1 MKNLK
6 FIFPLLIALLASGCN
21 TQPQYTPADLAM
33 MQPCTQMGY
42 PAAQCFAAFQHAG
55 RPNGNQ
61 WIDNVA
67 AFAIGAA
74 ANHWWNR
81 SSQPTYSY
89 NDRYWDSH
97 PRSNNT
103 TIINN
108 YGSSTP
114 IDKGIANVQAPV
126 VEQKNVKPIIQG
138 QQVQPL
144 FQPSKIV
151 ANQTA
156 PKQSAPPVQQ
166 FKPIA
171 VQPPKAAVISKPAFK
186 PIQVTRPS
194 SSSKKR

>member
-6 FIFPLLIALLASGCN
+6 FIFPLLIAILALGCN

-55 RPNGNQ
+55 RPNDNQ

-67 AFAIGAA
+67 AFAIGAT

-81 SSQPTYSY
+81 SNQSYSY

-97 PRSNNT
+97 PRVNNT

-108 YGSSTP
+108 YGSSKP
-114 IDKGIANVQAPV
+114 VDKGIANIQAPV
-126 VEQKNVKPIIQG
+126 VEQKNVKPVIPG

-151 ANQTA
+151 VNQTA
-156 PKQSAPPVQQ
+156 LKQVAPPVQQ

-171 VQPPKAAVISKPAFK
+171 VQPPKSATLSKPAFK
-186 PIQVTRPS
+186 PIQVTK